1 MGVARLFGQEAV
13 PQLFPLRELCLK
25 FEPQGRQDARPRGA
39 AAQLRW
45 GHLQRIAFCG
55 GLDVFGKH
63 AVQLCAEVRNLR
75 TRPPLFLQRRQNT
88 GEGRGGYGWS
98 CAPACAT

>member
-1 MGVARLFGQEAV
+1 
-13 PQLFPLRELCLK
+13 
-25 FEPQGRQDARPRGA
+25 
-39 AAQLRW
+39 
-45 GHLQRIAFCG
+45 
-55 GLDVFGKH
+55 LDVFGKH